1 MVKQW
6 AEKEVRNLKRLRAA
20 GLNVPEA
27 YLLKNNVILM
37 EFIGDQ
43 GLAAPRLKDAG
54 LTEEQHIKAYFDV
67 LKLMRKMLQDCK
79 MVHGD
84 LSEYN
89 MLYFKDEIYII
100 DVSQSVEL
108 DHPMALD
115 FLRRDWVNVND
126 YFDRQ
131 NIQVL
136 STEKTFDFI
145 TDIKVQESQVDD
157 VLRSLLEQNL
167 AELSSLTL
175 EEKRKLEVNDKVFQN
190 VHIPRSLQ
198 EMSLEDLDRL
208 GQNKQKDDL
217 VMANTDVSA
226 PAASREFR
234 GLESTLPQQ
243 QDDDE
248 EEGSESEGEAEE
260 DKTEADSQSIHST
273 KKQKQDPFDG
283 MSKKERKQKVK
294 EENRERRK
302 NKIPKHIKKR
312 MEKKGGNKK

>member
-1 MVKQW
+1 
-6 AEKEVRNLKRLRAA
+6 
-20 GLNVPEA
+20 
-27 YLLKNNVILM
+27 M

-167 AELSSLTL
+167 EELSSLTL

-248 EEGSESEGEAEE
+248 EDSESEGEAEE